1 MAKDTSVWIFKIDVI
16 LTPPK
21 TGMMILPP
29 YFYIMLCSN
38 NSSVKSFAL
47 KVKHLRKNAW
57 DAPNVNTLTQ
67 LSRK

>member
-21 TGMMILPP
+21 TGMILPP
-29 YFYIMLCSN
+29 YFYITLCSAT
-38 NSSVKSFAL
+38 SSVKSFAL

-57 DAPNVNTLTQ
+57 DAPNANTLTQ